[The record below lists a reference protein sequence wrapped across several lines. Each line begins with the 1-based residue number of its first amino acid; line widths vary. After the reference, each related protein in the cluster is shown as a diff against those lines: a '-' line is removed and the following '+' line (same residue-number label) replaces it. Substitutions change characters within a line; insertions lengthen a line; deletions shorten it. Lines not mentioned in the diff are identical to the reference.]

1 MSASAY
7 RRVIES
13 AASGKKFHVLQLVR
27 RDPETA
33 AILAK
38 LVPSTNPTQYNQ
50 EGQREI
56 TQPNLYE
63 FRNAAEQTAR
73 NINDAE
79 TVMGLLPDMELAQ
92 QVLVASIGSPKD
104 MMSIDL
110 TFTPPEG
117 LMPPDVSGALID
129 RYRRHFEQV
138 HKIKALIPEI
148 LRCAL
153 FRTGSFPIAV
163 IPENSIDAVING
175 EQRLSMEALSEHIYA
190 DGTIRPLGIL
200 GPVQKSAPTEQR
212 TTGISAESFSDWRIS
227 DSENRHVGQV
237 RFELAFQQ
245 PLAVQDVFLTV
256 TDNPTVLK
264 VPAIRQKIR
273 ERRILASLKSPALES
288 VGYGREM
295 SIAEMNDR
303 ELTGVLYRNRQYGY
317 QPIASVKTQE
327 QLTRRTVGSPLT
339 MHIPSEAVIPVHVPG
354 TPEHQVGFFVLLDME
369 GHPIVRQAI
378 TDSYQQMTQQLN
390 TGGAFPSAMINKVR
404 SQMEGFNFTNR
415 ESLDYSAR
423 VYGDMIEQDLLARLR
438 NGVYGSGV
446 EIARREEVYRV
457 MLARALARQNSQ
469 LLFIPAEFMT
479 YFAFRFNENGIG
491 ESLLDEIRILNG
503 LRTTL
508 LFSNVMAGVRNSIAR
523 TDVKIKLDEE
533 DPNPEKTMETIMNE
547 TARLRSNQMPVG
559 ISSPY
564 DVLDFIAR
572 AGFNFVVEGHP
583 GYPDVN
589 IDFGEKNT
597 SYAKPDTDLEDN
609 LRKRALMKV
618 GTPPELIDTASQP
631 EFATSIVTS
640 NTLMSKRVMQLQDEF
655 HPQLAAHMRIHVMNT
670 AETMADLKQILRDNF
685 TKLKFDREDRQE
697 ARSVSDYRASFRTNP
712 RPDRKAEVPVI
723 TDRPVLGK
731 AGSRDVGED
740 QKEYLVEQ
748 ILIEFLMNVEVSLPR
763 PNSSTLENQVTALET
778 YTKALEAGLE
788 AWISEKFFNVDTA
801 GDVAAKIE
809 TLKEVAKAYYVRLYM
824 IENGML
830 PELAQLTT
838 MDEDGKPLVDVFRMQ
853 TEHIEQL
860 QKAFGDFFKGL
871 LPITNRANEKFK
883 TVQDKSTTEASDSY
897 SSSSSDTSGGGEYD
911 FGGGGEGDIGG
922 MGGGE
927 MPDFGGG
934 EGFGAMQ
941 TPEGEGG
948 PTPSPFGSGGGENT
962 GDEEDASPGGGTG
975 TDETTG
981 NETGG
986 EAANETGGETGNDSG
1001 EGKPQKPGTK
1011 KKGGEDEEENPEEG
1025 EEGEE
1030 GPQT

>member
-1 MSASAY
+1 MSSSAY

-13 AASGKKFHVLQLVR
+13 AATGKKFHVLQLVR

-33 AILAK
+33 AMLAK
-38 LVPSTNPTQYNQ
+38 LVPSTNPPQYNQ

-73 NINDAE
+73 NVNDAE

-148 LRCAL
+148 LRAAL
-153 FRTGSFPIAV
+153 FRTGSYPIAV
-163 IPENSIDAVING
+163 IPENSVDAVING

-212 TTGISAESFSDWRIS
+212 MTSISAESFADWRFNGWES
-227 DSENRHVGQV
+227 RHVGQV
-237 RFELAFQQ
+237 RFELGFTQ
-245 PLAVQDVFLTV
+245 PLPQEDVFLSV

-264 VPAIRQKIR
+264 IPEIKQKIR
-273 ERRILASLKSPALES
+273 ERRILDSLRSPALEA

-390 TGGAFPSAMINKVR
+390 TGGSFPSAMINKVK

-457 MLARALARQNSQ
+457 MFARALAKQNSQ

-685 TKLKFDREDRQE
+685 TKLKFSREDRQD
-697 ARSVSDYRASFRTNP
+697 ARQYSHNP
-712 RPDRKAEVPVI
+712 PDRKAEVPVV
-723 TDRPVLGK
+723 TNRPELPAGDRN
-731 AGSRDVGED
+731 VGEQ

-748 ILIEFLMNVEVSLPR
+748 ILVEFLMNVEVSLPR

-809 TLKEVAKAYYVRLYM
+809 TLKEVAKAYFVRLYM

-838 MDEDGKPLVDVFRMQ
+838 MDEDGKPLVDVFKMQ

-883 TVQDKSTTEASDSY
+883 TVQDKSTTEATDSY
-897 SSSSSDTSGGGEYD
+897 SSSSDTSGGEDYG
-911 FGGGGEGDIGG
+911 FGGGGGEGD

-934 EGFGAMQ
+934 GGFGG
-941 TPEGEGG
+941 PE
-948 PTPSPFGSGGGENT
+948 SPDGQFKLLHLWAAKFPQAGRA
-962 GDEEDASPGGGTG
+962 DYASDSSVTASL
-975 TDETTG
+975 
-981 NETGG
+981 
-986 EAANETGGETGNDSG
+986 AAASRRR
-1001 EGKPQKPGTK
+1001 
-1011 KKGGEDEEENPEEG
+1011 
-1025 EEGEE
+1025 
-1030 GPQT
+1030 

>member
-1 MSASAY
+1 MEKGFHMSSSAY

-13 AASGKKFHVLQLVR
+13 AATGKKFHVLQLVR

-38 LVPSTNPTQYNQ
+38 LVPSTNPPQYSQ
-50 EGQREI
+50 EGKREI

-148 LRCAL
+148 LRASL
-153 FRTGSFPIAV
+153 FRTGSYPVAV
-163 IPENSIDAVING
+163 IPENSVDAVING
-175 EQRLSMEALSEHIYA
+175 EQRLSMESLSEHIYA
-190 DGTIRPLGIL
+190 DGMIRPLGIL
-200 GPVQKSAPTEQR
+200 GPVQKPAPTEQR
-212 TTGISAESFSDWRIS
+212 MTGISAESFADHHFNAW
-227 DSENRHVGQV
+227 DSRNVGQV
-237 RFELAFQQ
+237 RFELALDT
-245 PLAVQDVFLTV
+245 PLAVQDVFLGV

-264 VPAIRQKIR
+264 IPGIRQKIR
-273 ERRILASLKSPALES
+273 ESRILASMKSPALES

-390 TGGAFPSAMINKVR
+390 TGGAFPSAMINKVK
-404 SQMEGFNFTNR
+404 SQMEGFNFSNR

-446 EIARREEVYRV
+446 ELARREEIYRV
-457 MLARALARQNSQ
+457 MFARALARQNSQ

-670 AETMADLKQILRDNF
+670 AETMEDMKQILRDNF
-685 TKLKFDREDRQE
+685 SKLEFSREDRRD
-697 ARSVSDYRASFRTNP
+697 ARRYSNHRADHR
-712 RPDRKAEVPVI
+712 AEVPVV
-723 TDRPVLGK
+723 TDRPVADK
-731 AGSRDVGED
+731 KNVSDE

-748 ILIEFLMNVEVSLPR
+748 ILVEFLMNVEVSLPR

-788 AWISEKFFNVDTA
+788 AWLSEKFFNADTG
-801 GDVAAKIE
+801 GDIAAKIE
-809 TLKEVAKAYYVRLYM
+809 TLKEVAKAYFIRLYM

-838 MDEDGKPLVDVFRMQ
+838 MDEDGKPLVDVYRMQ

-860 QKAFGDFFKGL
+860 QKAFGEFFKGL

-883 TVQDKSTTEASDSY
+883 TVQDKSTTEATDSY
-897 SSSSSDTSGGGEYD
+897 SSGSDTSGGSDYG
-911 FGGGGEGDIGG
+911 FGGGGEEN

-927 MPDFGGG
+927 MPDFGDGG
-934 EGFGAMQ
+934 E
-941 TPEGEGG
+941 EVLR
-948 PTPSPFGSGGGENT
+948 
-962 GDEEDASPGGGTG
+962 PGL
-975 TDETTG
+975 
-981 NETGG
+981 N
-986 EAANETGGETGNDSG
+986 
-1001 EGKPQKPGTK
+1001 
-1011 KKGGEDEEENPEEG
+1011 
-1025 EEGEE
+1025 
-1030 GPQT
+1030 

>member
-1 MSASAY
+1 MNSSAY

-13 AASGKKFHVLQLVR
+13 AATGRKFHVLQLVR

-38 LVPSTNPTQYNQ
+38 LVPSTSPAQYNQ

-73 NINDAE
+73 NINDTA

-148 LRCAL
+148 LRAAL
-153 FRTGSFPIAV
+153 FRTGSYPVAV
-163 IPENSIDAVING
+163 IPENSVDAVING
-175 EQRLSMEALSEHIYA
+175 EQRLSMESLSEHIYA
-190 DGTIRPLGIL
+190 DGTVRPLGIL
-200 GPVQKSAPTEQR
+200 GPVQKTAPTEQSM
-212 TTGISAESFSDWRIS
+212 TSISAESFADWRFNAWES
-227 DSENRHVGQV
+227 RHVGQV
-237 RFELAFQQ
+237 RFEQGFAQ
-245 PLAVQDVFLTV
+245 PLPQEEVFLSV

-264 VPAIRQKIR
+264 IPAIKQKIR
-273 ERRILASLKSPALES
+273 EHRILEALRSPALES
-288 VGYGREM
+288 VGYGRDM
-295 SIAEMNDR
+295 SIAQMNDR

-390 TGGAFPSAMINKVR
+390 TGGAFPSAMINKVK

-457 MLARALARQNSQ
+457 MFARALARQNSQ

-523 TDVKIKLDEE
+523 TEVKIKLDEE

-685 TKLKFDREDRQE
+685 AKLKFDREDRQE
-697 ARSVSDYRASFRTNP
+697 ARNWSMYRAGSE
-712 RPDRKAEVPVI
+712 PDRKAEVPVI
-723 TDRPVLGK
+723 TERPVRVKDGDK
-731 AGSRDVGED
+731 NVSDE

-748 ILIEFLMNVEVSLPR
+748 ILVEFLMNVEVSLPR

-788 AWISEKFFNVDTA
+788 AWLSEKFFTTDTG
-801 GDVAAKIE
+801 GDIAAKIE
-809 TLKEVAKAYYVRLYM
+809 TLKEVAKAYFIRLYM

-860 QKAFGDFFKGL
+860 QKAFREFFKGL

-883 TVQDKSTTEASDSY
+883 TVQDKSTTEATDSY
-897 SSSSSDTSGGGEYD
+897 SSGSDTSGGEDYG
-911 FGGGGEGDIGG
+911 FGGGGGGEGD

-934 EGFGAMQ
+934 EGFGGAQ
-941 TPEGEGG
+941 TGDGEEETA
-948 PTPSPFGSGGGENT
+948 PTPSEFGSGVER
-962 GDEEDASPGGGTG
+962 
-975 TDETTG
+975 
-981 NETGG
+981 G
-986 EAANETGGETGNDSG
+986 EAAPHEPEAP
-1001 EGKPQKPGTK
+1001 EK
-1011 KKGGEDEEENPEEG
+1011 KEEEEEEDEEEKREERDENAG
-1025 EEGEE
+1025 
-1030 GPQT
+1030 

>member
-1 MSASAY
+1 MNSSAY

-13 AASGKKFHVLQLVR
+13 AATGRKFHVLQLVR

-38 LVPSTNPTQYNQ
+38 LVPSTNPVQYNQ

-148 LRCAL
+148 LRAAL
-153 FRTGSFPIAV
+153 FRTGSYPVAV
-163 IPENSIDAVING
+163 IPENSVDAVING
-175 EQRLSMEALSEHIYA
+175 EQRLSMESLSEHIYA
-190 DGTIRPLGIL
+190 DGTVRPLGIL
-200 GPVQKSAPTEQR
+200 GPVQKTAPTEQSM
-212 TTGISAESFSDWRIS
+212 TSISAESFADWRFNAWES
-227 DSENRHVGQV
+227 RHVGRV
-237 RFELAFQQ
+237 RFELGFAQ
-245 PLAVQDVFLTV
+245 PLREDEVFLSV

-264 VPAIRQKIR
+264 IPEIRQKIR
-273 ERRILASLKSPALES
+273 ECRILEALRSPALES
-288 VGYGREM
+288 VGYGRDM
-295 SIAEMNDR
+295 SIAQMNDR

-390 TGGAFPSAMINKVR
+390 TGGAFPSAMINKVK

-446 EIARREEVYRV
+446 ELARREEIYRV
-457 MLARALARQNSQ
+457 MFARALARQNSQ

-589 IDFGEKNT
+589 IDFGERNT

-685 TKLKFDREDRQE
+685 AKLKFDREDRQE
-697 ARSVSDYRASFRTNP
+697 ARNWSTYRAGAA
-712 RPDRKAEVPVI
+712 PDRKAEVPVI
-723 TDRPVLGK
+723 TERPAGDRN
-731 AGSRDVGED
+731 VGEE

-838 MDEDGKPLVDVFRMQ
+838 MDEDGKPLVDVFRIQ

-860 QKAFGDFFKGL
+860 QKAFGEFFKGL

-883 TVQDKSTTEASDSY
+883 TVQDKSTTEATDSY
-897 SSSSSDTSGGGEYD
+897 SSGSDTSGGEDYG
-911 FGGGGEGDIGG
+911 FGGGGGEAD

-934 EGFGAMQ
+934 EGFDAMQ
-941 TPEGEGG
+941 TSEGEGEL
-948 PTPSPFGSGGGENT
+948 TPSPFGSGGEENT
-962 GDEEDASPGGGTG
+962 GGEEETGSGGSNEAG
-975 TDETTG
+975 EETG
-981 NETGG
+981 NEMGSET
-986 EAANETGGETGNDSG
+986 ADETGSETGNESG
-1001 EGKPQKPGTK
+1001 EGKPQKPGAK
-1011 KKGGEDEEENPEEG
+1011 KKGSEDEEENPEEG

-1030 GPQT
+1030 GPPP

>member
-1 MSASAY
+1 MSSSAY

-13 AASGKKFHVLQLVR
+13 AATGKKFHVLQLVR

-33 AILAK
+33 AMLAK
-38 LVPSTNPTQYNQ
+38 LVPSTNPPQYNQ

-73 NINDAE
+73 NVNDAE

-148 LRCAL
+148 LRAAL
-153 FRTGSFPIAV
+153 FRTGSYPIAV
-163 IPENSIDAVING
+163 IPENSVDAVING

-190 DGTIRPLGIL
+190 DGTIRPLGVL

-212 TTGISAESFSDWRIS
+212 MTSISAESFADWRFNGWES
-227 DSENRHVGQV
+227 RHVGQV
-237 RFELAFQQ
+237 RFELGFTQ
-245 PLAVQDVFLTV
+245 PLPQEDVFLSV

-264 VPAIRQKIR
+264 IPEIKQKIR
-273 ERRILASLKSPALES
+273 ERRILESLKSPALEA

-390 TGGAFPSAMINKVR
+390 TGGSFPSAMINKVK

-457 MLARALARQNSQ
+457 MFARALAKQNSQ

-655 HPQLAAHMRIHVMNT
+655 HPQLAAHMRIHAMNT

-685 TKLKFDREDRQE
+685 TKLKFSKEDRQD
-697 ARSVSDYRASFRTNP
+697 ARQYSHTP
-712 RPDRKAEVPVI
+712 PDRKAEVPVV
-723 TDRPVLGK
+723 TNRPELP
-731 AGSRDVGED
+731 AGDKNVGEQ

-748 ILIEFLMNVEVSLPR
+748 ILVEFLMNVEVSLPR

-809 TLKEVAKAYYVRLYM
+809 TLKEVAKAYFVRLYM

-838 MDEDGKPLVDVFRMQ
+838 MDEDGKPLVDVFKMQ

-883 TVQDKSTTEASDSY
+883 TVQDKSTTEATDSY
-897 SSSSSDTSGGGEYD
+897 SSSSDTSGGEDYG
-911 FGGGGEGDIGG
+911 FGGGGGEGD

-934 EGFGAMQ
+934 GGFGG
-941 TPEGEGG
+941 PESGEGEGETA
-948 PTPSPFGSGGGENT
+948 PTPSEFGSGAER
-962 GDEEDASPGGGTG
+962 
-975 TDETTG
+975 
-981 NETGG
+981 G
-986 EAANETGGETGNDSG
+986 EATSHEPEEPEKGEK
-1001 EGKPQKPGTK
+1001 EE
-1011 KKGGEDEEENPEEG
+1011 EDEEERRRGDGDENSG
-1025 EEGEE
+1025 SSI
-1030 GPQT
+1030 